1 MSLYQRAQ
9 GANGTPTDLYTNVIH
24 EEGSEVTGIYNQ
36 VPGHEETS
44 DYYVGAL
51 HEGTT
56 NNQVQVKEND
66 YLYLKNKPTING
78 VTLVGNKTTTD
89 FKIASS
95 VVVDE
100 LVGKD
105 GNPIIASELEE
116 GQKYILSGLVKSS
129 SNNVRDFR
137 VPRKEYI
144 VEKTL
149 YTTVLWDA
157 NPFATEQYTITFW
170 LEGTKQPLEQHIQ
183 LITKDILA
191 TDYGFEKATV
201 DGQDIIVATKL
212 NVDCGSWD
220 PKEGLF

>member
-1 MSLYQRAQ
+1 MSLYQRAR

-36 VPGHEETS
+36 VPGNEESS
-44 DYYVGAL
+44 DFYVGTL

-78 VTLVGNKTTTD
+78 VTLVGDKTTTD

-100 LVGKD
+100 LVGVD

-116 GQKYILSGLVKSS
+116 GQKYILSGLVQSS
-129 SNNVRDFR
+129 RNNFTDYK
-137 VPRKEYI
+137 VPRREYV
-144 VEKTL
+144 VEKKL
-149 YTTVLWDA
+149 YTIVLWDA
-157 NPFATEQYTITFW
+157 NPFATKQYSITFT
-170 LEGTKQPLEQHIQ
+170 LEGTDAPRETTVNIVTEEK
-183 LITKDILA
+183 LA
-191 TDYGFEKATV
+191 EELAKA
-201 DGQDIIVATKL
+201 AF
-212 NVDCGSWD
+212 DCGEWS
-220 PKEGLF
+220 